1 MSTTSKNYVVSKRNH
16 IKGLLIGFL
25 ITLLLTFVIVFLVLW
40 SIYSCIKAGVI
51 EKFDFMGVIL
61 WSSYIFNVPLCALD
75 SKLFAFIGSNYYFFL
90 ADIALVGLLFLFLFT
105 GKNDWKGVEHGSAH
119 WATKKEL
126 LPFKKADNNMPLADG
141 IYLTPEAHPA
151 NRNVFVLAAPG
162 GGKSFRVIIP
172 AIEALTRDVGDQ
184 GSFFCTDTKGAL
196 YRDTVKMVRDRGV
209 KTYLVNLSDPWFS
222 HRYNP
227 LDNVHPERK
236 VNEITKLALAYA
248 KNVRDT
254 EAGVGDAIWE
264 DTFKQLLS
272 AIWLY
277 QYDYS
282 VNPLTM
288 KNESRAMWRTAE
300 LVQSISGGQGIDRNG
315 EFARIIEAIRK
326 TSPLH
331 PAVRNFDFIAT
342 GAGETVQ
349 SVIITAGSKIYPFTY
364 PEIESMTR
372 ANDIVIDRLFDEPSG
387 VYLNYDIGSPYQAI
401 AALFIEQL
409 FSSAYYIAETKYSGK
424 LPRPFK
430 FFLDELPN
438 ICRVYSL
445 PERASTSRSYNID
458 LVISV
463 QSMQQLQHI
472 FKDAE
477 KTLMN
482 NCVTHIYLGSG
493 EADALK
499 TISEALG
506 KTTAEEKTRSRNTGM
521 TQGGGSD
528 SERSLGREIALPSE
542 IYSMPDLY
550 AIVKMQHH
558 QPIFAKKYQTE
569 KQIWYS
575 LLGGVGNP
583 ENNRDIHTDLEDVS
597 LIYKAEYYAEYEK
610 RQQDKIKTNM
620 EQKENENN

>member
-1 MSTTSKNYVVSKRNH
+1 MSKKVSKNYVGGKSKRG
-16 IKGLLIGFL
+16 KGLLIAFL
-25 ITLLLTFVIVFLVLW
+25 ITLTLTLSAIFLVLW
-40 SIYSCIKAGVI
+40 SFKSCIRAGVI
-51 EKFDFMGVIL
+51 ENFNYTGFMMWMGYAF
-61 WSSYIFNVPLCALD
+61 SVPLCALD
-75 SKLFAFIGSNYYFFL
+75 GDALAFIGEQYYFFL
-90 ADIALVGLLFLFLFT
+90 VGAALVCLLFLFLYT
-105 GKNDWKGVEHGSAH
+105 GKNEWKGVEHGSAH
-119 WATKKEL
+119 WATKQEL
-126 LPFKKADNNMPLADG
+126 APFKKAGNNMPLADG
-141 IYLTPEAHPA
+141 VYLTPEAHPA

-172 AIEALTRDVGDQ
+172 AIEALTRDAEDQ

-196 YRDTVKMVRDRGV
+196 YRDTVKMVRERGV
-209 KTYLVNLSDPWFS
+209 KTYLVNLADPWFS

-277 QYDYS
+277 QYDFN
-282 VNPLTM
+282 VNPLT
-288 KNESRAMWRTAE
+288 KKKETRAMWRTAE
-300 LVQSISGGQGIDRNG
+300 LVQSISGGQGVNKDG
-315 EFARIIEAIRK
+315 EFARIIEAVRK
-326 TSPLH
+326 TAPLH

-372 ANDIVIDRLFDEPSG
+372 TNDIVIDKLFEEPSG

-409 FSSAYYIAETKYSGK
+409 FSSAYYVAETKHSGK

-499 TISEALG
+499 AISEALG
-506 KTTAEEKTRSRNTGM
+506 KTTAEETSRSRNTGL

-569 KQIWYS
+569 KQGWYS
-575 LLGGVGNP
+575 LLGGQGNP
-583 ENNRDIHTDLEDVS
+583 ENNRDIRTDLEDVS
-597 LIYKAEYYAEYEK
+597 LIYKAEYLAEYEK
-610 RQQDKIKTNM
+610 RQQYKIEKM
-620 EQKENENN
+620 EKENENTD